1 MQPSSVHQLSV
12 GNSNPKFYT
21 QTRDKRLCRLSLV
34 CVCPDVLVSVRIAL
48 SLSPVPFSCRLFPSP
63 ATTQCFVSFPLR
75 RLLVPFR
82 LFPSPAATQGFS
94 LFCLRRVQRFVVP
107 AFFPAATQVYSAFCL
122 RRFLVFVLCFVC
134 LLLIIAYNDCKV
146 VLGNTMH
153 LPICSFDRLCL
164 ARSDSAIF
172 MHLDT

>member
-1 MQPSSVHQLSV
+1 MLPSSVHQLSV
-12 GNSNPKFYT
+12 GNSNPTPKIYM

-34 CVCPDVLVSVRIAL
+34 CVYPDVLVSVRIAL
-48 SLSPVPFSCRLFPSP
+48 SLSPVPFSCRLFPSLSP
-63 ATTQCFVSFPLR
+63 
-75 RLLVPFR
+75 VPFSFR
-82 LFPSPAATQGFS
+82 LFPSPAATQGFVS
-94 LFCLRRVQRFVVP
+94 FPLRRVQRFVVP

-122 RRFLVFVLCFVC
+122 RRLLVFVLCFVC